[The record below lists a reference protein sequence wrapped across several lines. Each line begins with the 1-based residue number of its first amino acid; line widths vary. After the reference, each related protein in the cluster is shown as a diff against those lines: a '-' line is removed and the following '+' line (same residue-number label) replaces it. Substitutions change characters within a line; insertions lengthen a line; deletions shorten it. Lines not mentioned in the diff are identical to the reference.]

1 MTVALTVLALPMAP
15 VMHVNWVALVTLTE
29 PQFMPPIETVAPD
42 ANPVPVR
49 VYVTHV
55 PLLTDGGSMEVI
67 VGAEA
72 AVMGNVTPLDNWP
85 SEFFTLTV

>member
-49 VYVTHV
+49 VIVVPPVFIPWFGEIEDNVGGTGVTV
-55 PLLTDGGSMEVI
+55 IEIDVLLLPAAFVAVI
-67 VGAEA
+67 
-72 AVMGNVTPLDNWP
+72 T
-85 SEFFTLTV
+85 